1 MLAPP
6 STTVIEQSCS
16 TILLAKVV
24 HSQFTVLALF
34 QNIAG
39 VSTANNI
46 APIVEWSSARNE
58 AVWKARSA

>member
-16 TILLAKVV
+16 MILLEKVV